1 MLFGHVL
8 KKYDLRSIAGANP
21 ALTGEI
27 VKNDFFDSLS
37 SNENNITNKF
47 YLRNSVWNGKPIHEY
62 IVPLKFKNR
71 KLLYFLHVGYS
82 KERILKKKEIY
93 IKSSFA
99 ILFSYV
105 LTFGLWFALKKY
117 IVNPL
122 RSLTN
127 DVSLITENKLDK
139 FNRVGNEDELTLLS
153 DTLNHFL
160 GETKLKQK
168 LEVELA
174 ARNQEIKDRKTYL
187 SQLQYFSFGIAHD
200 KEKSGNQFHL

>member
-1 MLFGHVL
+1 M
-8 KKYDLRSIAGANP
+8 
-21 ALTGEI
+21 
-27 VKNDFFDSLS
+27 
-37 SNENNITNKF
+37 
-47 YLRNSVWNGKPIHEY
+47 
-62 IVPLKFKNR
+62 
-71 KLLYFLHVGYS
+71 
-82 KERILKKKEIY
+82 
-93 IKSSFA
+93 
-99 ILFSYV
+99 
-105 LTFGLWFALKKY
+105 
-117 IVNPL
+117 